1 MKPGPKKI
9 TPYSQLIEQHI
20 IKTYKLLSEKDKR
33 LYIAVEAIK
42 LPHGG
47 IVYLSTLVGCSR
59 NVIYEGLK
67 DLEGTEVLPEN
78 QIRKKGGGRKTAI
91 ETIPNINEIFLQVID
106 NSTAGD
112 PMDNTIKWTNLGV
125 KEISNKMA
133 AQGIS
138 VSTTVVKKLLKKHN
152 FKKRKAVKNET
163 IGSCEN
169 RNEQFENINLI
180 RSQYMQD
187 GNPIVSMDSKKK
199 NC

>member
-187 GNPIVSMDSKKK
+187 GNPIMSMDSKKK